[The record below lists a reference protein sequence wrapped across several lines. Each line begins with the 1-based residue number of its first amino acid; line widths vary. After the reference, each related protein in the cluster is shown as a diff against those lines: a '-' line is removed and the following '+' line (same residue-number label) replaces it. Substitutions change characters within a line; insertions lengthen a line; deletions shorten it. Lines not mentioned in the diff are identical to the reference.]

1 MYPESIQNL
10 VECFC
15 SFPGIGEKTA
25 ERMAERMAFS
35 ILNFDED
42 KINLLEESLKEAKE
56 KIHPCQDCQTLTDK
70 EKCDI
75 CSDDTRD
82 SNTLCVV
89 EDSKIVFLFEKL
101 GIYKGYYHV
110 IQGLISPL
118 DDINPEDIG
127 LEKLLDRIKEK
138 DYKEIILAIKP
149 SLEGEITS
157 LYIKKILEGMNV
169 KVTKL
174 ASGVPIGA
182 DMEYMDNLTLSRALE
197 DRKELS

>member
-15 SFPGIGEKTA
+15 SFPGIGEKT
-25 ERMAERMAFS
+25 AERMAFS